1 MNPILRKWL
10 YRLAEKAVEKENNFR
25 ENFYQ
30 RKKQILEEETDKFQC
45 FFYNR
50 LRRLTNLHDE
60 GTQTIVDKWYDC
72 AFTDDGTQEE
82 TLKNYVEKE
91 FQSKLNDIYGSCV
104 SDLEEKAK
112 MLDSNYAERNI

>member
-1 MNPILRKWL
+1 MNPTLRKWL

-25 ENFYQ
+25 EIFYQ
-30 RKKQILEEETDKFQC
+30 RRKNILEEETDTFQC

-72 AFTDDGTQEE
+72 AFADDGTQEE
-82 TLKNYVEKE
+82 KLKNYVEQE
-91 FQSKLNDIYGSCV
+91 FQSNLNDIYGSCV

-112 MLDSNYAERNI
+112 MLDLNYAERNI